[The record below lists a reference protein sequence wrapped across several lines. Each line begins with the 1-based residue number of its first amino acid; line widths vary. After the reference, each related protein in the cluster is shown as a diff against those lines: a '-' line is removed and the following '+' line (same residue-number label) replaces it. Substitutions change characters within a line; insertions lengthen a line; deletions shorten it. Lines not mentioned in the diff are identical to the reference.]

1 MSESQSKGSMNH
13 NARVRSLSQS
23 KIERMTEKDN
33 KIKESQN
40 EKENCRKIV
49 QKNKNSG
56 FLLIGT
62 AYRKKYFK
70 YFE

>member
-1 MSESQSKGSMNH
+1 
-13 NARVRSLSQS
+13 
-23 KIERMTEKDN
+23 MTEKDD

-40 EKENCRKIV
+40 KKENCRKIV

>member
-1 MSESQSKGSMNH
+1 
-13 NARVRSLSQS
+13 
-23 KIERMTEKDN
+23 MTEKDD

-56 FLLIGT
+56 FLMRGT